1 MAAKPLAPPLPVPS
15 IVVHHFTT
23 PYVSYLTIYPPN
35 KEVTG
40 RYTEVA
46 AAFDVVVVV
55 VGFFTDARATV
66 DAVTTDE
73 STPIGGAVPE
83 FPVERAP
90 GKNAAALTKA
100 VKSDAAPFSSGIY

>member
-1 MAAKPLAPPLPVPS
+1 MIEP
-15 IVVHHFTT
+15 IFT
-23 PYVSYLTIYPPN
+23 V
-35 KEVTG
+35 EAG

-66 DAVTTDE
+66 DAVTIDE

-90 GKNAAALTKA
+90 GKNAAALTKD
-100 VKSDAAPFSSGIY
+100 VKSDALPFSSGIY